1 MLATLKR
8 VHAWTGL
15 WGAGLFLLLGVSG
28 FLLNHRSVLP
38 IDTGKPV
45 ELTEV
50 RLPVPGDLIVN
61 EAALGTWARRALA
74 LSSDPKPLPEK
85 ENPSAG
91 RFLGRDMALVPR
103 WGRVF
108 YLPDQ
113 KVTVTYVPGA
123 HFVSAKREVV
133 GVLGVLK
140 NLHKGTGLGVAWI
153 LLLDT
158 IAGALVAMS
167 LTGVLL
173 WSRLH
178 GPRLLA
184 GAIGG
189 GAVLWALTASLPL
202 FG

>member
-1 MLATLKR
+1 MALKR

-15 WGAGLFLLLGVSG
+15 WGAALFLMLGVSG

-38 IDTGKPV
+38 IETGHPV
-45 ELTEV
+45 ELAEV
-50 RLPVPGDLIVN
+50 RLPVAPGAIPT
-61 EAALGTWARRALA
+61 EEALGEWAQRSLD
-74 LSSDPKPLPEK
+74 LSAEPRERPAKDKPA
-85 ENPSAG
+85 AG
-91 RFLGRDMALVPR
+91 RFLDRTVVGVPD

-108 YLPDQ
+108 VLPDQ
-113 KVTVTYVPGA
+113 KVTVAYVPGTS
-123 HFVSAKREVV
+123 FVSAKREAV

-140 NLHKGTGLGVAWI
+140 NLHKGTGLGVAWV

-184 GAIGG
+184 AAIGG
-189 GAVLWALTASLPL
+189 GAVTWALAASVPF